1 MDETRINWT
10 DYMRYRARLRG
21 FDLAEV
27 ERVLRHSSERYL
39 DTATGSLVAVGRH
52 GDRLI
57 MIPYEHQADV
67 LTPVTVHTTTRQ
79 QINFRV
85 RSERFK
91 HE

>member
-1 MDETRINWT
+1 MDETKIKWT
-10 DYMRYRARLRG
+10 DYMQYRARLRS

-27 ERVLRHSSERYL
+27 ERILRHSSERYV
-39 DTATGSLVAVGRH
+39 DMATGSSVAVGRH
-52 GDRLI
+52 DDRLI
-57 MIPYEHQADV
+57 MVPYEREGDV

-85 RSERFK
+85 RSERFR